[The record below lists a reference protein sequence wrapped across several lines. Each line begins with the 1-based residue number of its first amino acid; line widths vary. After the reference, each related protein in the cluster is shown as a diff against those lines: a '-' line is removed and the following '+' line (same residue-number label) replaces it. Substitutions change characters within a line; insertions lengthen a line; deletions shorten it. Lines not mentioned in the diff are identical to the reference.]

1 MYVCIYIYVYMYVYV
16 CVCMYM
22 YVWPQNC
29 EIYRNLVKISL
40 IRFLLSVWQPSYDIL
55 FITFFCYDHYN
66 LFNF

>member
-1 MYVCIYIYVYMYVYV
+1 MYVYV

-29 EIYRNLVKISL
+29 EIYRNLVKILVKISL
-40 IRFLLSVWQPSYDIL
+40 IRLLLSVWQPSYDIL